1 MTLLVGAGLLVILVL
16 GFYAGK
22 LLFQLKAEN
31 QQQHL
36 ARQARIDDITQ
47 SIRTI
52 ALAMEQQQCNLS
64 EGVIRI
70 CNLLDAIPVDPR
82 PNYLKE
88 YPMLHQLYEKIRQF
102 DTHDARNALPK
113 TERRNQDN
121 AREQL
126 ESEYEFKVLQEV
138 GMLKSLIIKQQ

>member
-16 GFYAGK
+16 GFHAGK
-22 LLFQLKAEN
+22 LLFQLKAQN

-138 GMLKSLIIKQQ
+138 GMLKSLVIKQQ

>member
-22 LLFQLKAEN
+22 LLFQLKAQN